1 MSSESAPRSLFFVYA
16 PDKTD
21 EGAVERRLSVR
32 SKHLEGARAS
42 IASGLIR
49 IAGAIIDKAPP
60 PPDGSKKMI
69 GSTFIFEAKSIDE
82 VQKIIESD
90 IYYTSG
96 VWDPEKIVI
105 NPFAAATPIP

>member
-21 EGAVERRLSVR
+21 EGALERRLSVR

-42 IASGLIR
+42 IASGLISELHGNHKSASNVDVR
-49 IAGAIIDKAPP
+49 IPGIAGAIIDKAPP

-82 VQKIIESD
+82 CVETFCS
-90 IYYTSG
+90 
-96 VWDPEKIVI
+96 P
-105 NPFAAATPIP
+105 